1 MEIESSWFSGQSRQ
15 TLNSPL
21 SNSTLVKNLGTTDKL
36 VRALLAEL
44 CILIA
49 FFWMGRAWQMV
60 LYLLAVVMVFQ
71 AATGVC
77 GIYTLIGRNTCERI
91 KRKDKK
97 LVVVTTVFMILIAV
111 AGSYG
116 SAIMTKNILKGDL
129 ASIEEPYNHTLLSTE
144 QDLRNESISQYETLN
159 TSLGAFNKKY
169 SDYAPLAVKFDEKF
183 QGDMTNVSMI
193 VNASK
198 QDILTGLLSDAH
210 SRLAVG
216 ETLLQSIKKRD
227 GLE

>member
-1 MEIESSWFSGQSRQ
+1 M
-15 TLNSPL
+15 
-21 SNSTLVKNLGTTDKL
+21 KNLGTSDRL
-36 VRALLAEL
+36 VRVILADL

-60 LYLLAVVMVFQ
+60 LYLLAFVMVFQ

-77 GIYTLIGRNTCERI
+77 GFYNLMGRNTCERI

-97 LVVVTTVFMILIAV
+97 MVVVTAV
-111 AGSYG
+111 LMVLVAGAGSYA
-116 SAIMTKNILKGDL
+116 SVIMTKNILKEDL
-129 ASIEEPYNHTLLSTE
+129 ASIEEPYNLTLLSTE
-144 QDLRNESISQYETLN
+144 QDLRNESISRYELLN

-169 SDYAPLAVKFDEKF
+169 SDYDPFAVKFDEKF

-193 VNASK
+193 VKASR
-198 QDILTGLLSDAH
+198 QDIFTGLLSDAH
-210 SRLAVG
+210 ARLAVG
-216 ETLLQSIKKRD
+216 KSLLQNIKKRD